1 MSEELDD
8 NSLIIPIIIIIG
20 VIIIIALFFYK
31 RAINEFRINQVETLE
46 KAYEQH
52 HERIPCVVSEFPT
65 PHSLWTAEIVRTRPS
80 LAKYTVENGGIQLR
94 DLLGKNSAEIGEF
107 DAAAIADQCGVALWT
122 AHTLLPPFK
131 SSTTFGTFYS
141 ASTGV
146 YIGTRGLH
154 KTVAP
159 VTLIFPTDNDITVSI
174 MHEQSDP
181 YLPADWQG
189 RHIASFTP
197 NDTPLIGH
205 IDYMDIIVRPQNAL
219 MLPAHWKYCIKSDA
233 AAVALYSIVEFHHPL
248 SKFINRTLAVRGL
261 K

>member
-1 MSEELDD
+1 
-8 NSLIIPIIIIIG
+8 
-20 VIIIIALFFYK
+20 
-31 RAINEFRINQVETLE
+31 
-46 KAYEQH
+46 
-52 HERIPCVVSEFPT
+52 
-65 PHSLWTAEIVRTRPS
+65 
-80 LAKYTVENGGIQLR
+80 LR
-94 DLLGKNSAEIGEF
+94 DLLQGKSAAEIDEF
-107 DAAAIADQCGVALWT
+107 DAAAIAEQCGIGLWA
-122 AHTLLPPFK
+122 AHTILPPFK

-159 VTLIFPTDNDITVSI
+159 VTLIFPTDNHITVSI

-205 IDYMDIIVRPQNAL
+205 IDYMDIIVRPLNAL
-219 MLPAHWKYCIKSDA
+219 MLPAHWKYCIKSGDA
-233 AAVALYSIVEFHHPL
+233 TTAALYSIVEFHHPL